1 MEGGRWVFGVG
12 GRHEENE
19 RETRGGG
26 EFIVVLGMRA
36 ATGLRSFDG
45 VKLALFQGES
55 AEIRFRFFH
64 RAARLISL
72 ILVRQARIGIDV
84 YDLKCFG

>member
-36 ATGLRSFDG
+36 ATGPNGLY
-45 VKLALFQGES
+45 
-55 AEIRFRFFH
+55 FRGK
-64 RAARLISL
+64 APRLGLVFSIERPGTSL
-72 ILVRQARIGIDV
+72 
-84 YDLKCFG
+84 